1 MVYLV
6 VKGKIMIKKQYE
18 FSLWLRLTHWVR
30 VVAIII
36 LTFTGFYIAF
46 PFIAPALNHA
56 EPNNY
61 LYALMRSW
69 HIIFGFVLIC
79 VTIGKFYLFIFDK
92 QSKVERD
99 SFWDFI
105 SVKMWFKQIKYYMLI
120 GSHGH
125 LKGAYNP
132 LQFMAYTGVY
142 GALIFICITG
152 LILHIHVYHE
162 GLGGVLYD
170 ILIPL
175 EIMMGGLAFVRE
187 LHHICMWI
195 FIIFLPIHIYLA
207 VFNSVYGKSGAID
220 SIVSGYKW
228 EDDKK

>member
-1 MVYLV
+1 
-6 VKGKIMIKKQYE
+6 MIKKHYE

-36 LTFTGFYIAF
+36 LTFTGFYIAI
-46 PFIAPALNHA
+46 PFIASSLNHG

-79 VTIGKFYLFIFDK
+79 VTLGKFYLFIFDK
-92 QSKVERD
+92 QSNVERV

-105 SVKMWFKQIKYYMLI
+105 SPKIWFKQIKYYMLI
-120 GSHGH
+120 GKHAH

-132 LQFMAYTGVY
+132 LQFMAYSGVY
-142 GALIFICITG
+142 IAIILVCITG

-170 ILIPL
+170 ILRPL
-175 EIMMGGLAFVRE
+175 EVMMGGLAWIRQ
-187 LHHICMWI
+187 LHHISMWI

-207 VFNSVYGKSGAID
+207 IFNSVYGKSGAMD

-228 EDDKK
+228 EEEKK